1 MNARLSP
8 APIATTDGTQRHEA
22 GTSRRLVFGA
32 IAFAMIALVVLS
44 RLAQRHEGERVV
56 VTPVRAADLRSS
68 ILASG
73 NLAFKQTVELRPQV
87 IGQVVQTTVEEGDH
101 VTRGQVVV
109 RLDPSVYEAAVT
121 QREAAVAQQKSA
133 IAAQRVTVANL
144 ERNLTR
150 NKDLFAQH
158 MVSAD
163 AFDRLGSDL
172 QVARL
177 TLRSQES
184 ALAQAEAELN
194 QARENQDKTVIR
206 APIDGLV
213 TRLSTRVG
221 ETVVAGTNIP
231 GSSLMQIADPS
242 EVLAEVD
249 VDEADI
255 NHVHVGQTA
264 EVHALAVPG
273 RVLKG
278 KVRFIRSSADTDSGH
293 QGHMFTTRI
302 ALSIGKDLPVRPG
315 MSCRAEIFTD
325 QRTGVL
331 VVPVAAVMYDRNDAS
346 KSGVADQ
353 GEHPY
358 VMIDDQGVARKRYV
372 RTGISDDTSIEL
384 VSGLKAS
391 DQVVTGPYL
400 TLHHLQDGDSIF
412 ADAGAAQASATDED
426 RGGDGDD

>member
-1 MNARLSP
+1 MNARFSP
-8 APIATTDGTQRHEA
+8 VEVTGAIEGRETGK
-22 GTSRRLVFGA
+22 GRRLVFGL
-32 IAFAMIALVVLS
+32 IVLAMVALVVLS
-44 RLAQRHEGERVV
+44 RLAQRHEGERVELATV
-56 VTPVRAADLRSS
+56 HTADVRSS

-73 NLAFKQTVELRPQV
+73 SLAFRQSVELRPQV
-87 IGQVVQTTVEEGDH
+87 IGQVVQTTVEEGDR
-101 VTRGQVVV
+101 VTKGEVVV

-121 QREAAVAQQKSA
+121 QREAAVSQQKSA

-150 NKDLFAQH
+150 NKDLFARH

-163 AFDRLGSDL
+163 AFDRLRSDL

-184 ALAQAEAELN
+184 ALAQAEAELS
-194 QARENQDKTVIR
+194 QARENQGKTVIR

-242 EVLAEVD
+242 EVLAEVE

-255 NHVHVGQTA
+255 NHVHVGQPA

-273 RVLKG
+273 RVLQG

-302 ALSIGKDLPVRPG
+302 ALSIDKGLQVRPG

-325 QRTGVL
+325 QRTDAL
-331 VVPVAAVMYDRNDAS
+331 VVPVAAVLYERGAGDA
-346 KSGVADQ
+346 ADA
-353 GEHPY
+353 GGNERPY
-358 VMIDDQGVARKRYV
+358 VMVDDNGVARKRYIK
-372 RTGISDDTSIEL
+372 TGISDDSNLEL
-384 VSGLKAS
+384 VSGLKAGER
-391 DQVVTGPYL
+391 VITGPYL
-400 TLHHLQDGDSIF
+400 TLHHLQDGDAVSF
-412 ADAGAAQASATDED
+412 DPAPATTGGAAGE
-426 RGGDGDD
+426 RDGDD

>member
-8 APIATTDGTQRHEA
+8 APVTATDGTERHE
-22 GTSRRLVFGA
+22 GRTSRRLVFGA
-32 IAFAMIALVVLS
+32 IAFAMIALVALS

-56 VTPVRAADLRSS
+56 ATPVHAADLRSS

-73 NLAFKQTVELRPQV
+73 NLAFRQSVELRPQV
-87 IGQVVQTTVEEGDH
+87 IGQVVQTSVEEGDH
-101 VTRGQVVV
+101 VVRGQVVV
-109 RLDPSVYEAAVT
+109 QLDPSVYAAAVT
-121 QREAAVAQQKSA
+121 QREAAVSQQKSA

-150 NKDLFAQH
+150 NKDLFARH

-194 QARENQDKTVIR
+194 QAREDQDKTVIR
-206 APIDGLV
+206 APIDGVV

-273 RVLKG
+273 RALKG
-278 KVRFIRSSADTDSGH
+278 TVRFIGSSADTDSGH
-293 QGHMFTTRI
+293 QGHMFTVRI
-302 ALSIGKDLPVRPG
+302 ALSIGKDLSVRPG

-325 QRTGVL
+325 ERSGVL
-331 VVPVAAVMYDRNDAS
+331 VVPVAAVLYERTDAR
-346 KSGVADQ
+346 KDGAAEQ

-358 VMIDDQGVARKRYV
+358 VMVNDQGVARKRYV
-372 RTGISDDTSIEL
+372 STGISDDTSIEL
-384 VSGLKAS
+384 VSGLKAAN
-391 DQVVTGPYL
+391 QVVTGPYL
-400 TLHHLQDGDSIF
+400 TLHHLRDGDSIF
-412 ADAGAAQASATDED
+412 VDAAAHAGANDED
-426 RGGDGDD
+426 RGDDSDD

>member
-8 APIATTDGTQRHEA
+8 APVVLTDDATRHGTAR
-22 GTSRRLVFGA
+22 SRRLVFGA
-32 IAFAMIALVVLS
+32 IAFAMIALVVIS
-44 RLAQRHEGERVV
+44 RLAQHHGGERVV
-56 VTPVRAADLRSS
+56 VMPVRAADLRSS

-73 NLAFKQTVELRPQV
+73 NLAFRQSVELRPQV

-121 QREAAVAQQKSA
+121 QREAAVSQQKSA
-133 IAAQRVTVANL
+133 IAAQRVTVSNL
-144 ERNLTR
+144 ERNLAR
-150 NKDLFAQH
+150 NKDLFTKH
-158 MVSAD
+158 VVSAD
-163 AFDRLGSDL
+163 AFDKLRSDL

-184 ALAQAEAELN
+184 ALAQAEAELS
-194 QARENQDKTVIR
+194 QARENRDKTVIR

-213 TRLSTRVG
+213 TRLSTHVG

-255 NHVHVGQTA
+255 SHVHVGQSA

-278 KVRFIRSSADTDSGH
+278 EVRFIRASADTDSGH

-302 ALSIGKDLPVRPG
+302 ALSLAEGLSVRPG

-325 QRTGVL
+325 QRKGVL
-331 VVPVAAVMYDRNDAS
+331 VVPVAAVLYERDETG
-346 KSGVADQ
+346 KTGGKEQ
-353 GEHPY
+353 GERSY
-358 VMIDDQGVARKRYV
+358 VMVDDQGVARKRPV
-372 RTGISDDTSIEL
+372 TTGISDDTSIEL
-384 VSGLKAS
+384 VSGVKAAE
-391 DQVVTGPYL
+391 QVITGPYL
-400 TLHHLQDGDSIF
+400 TLHHLRDGDPVL
-412 ADAGAAQASATDED
+412 ADAGAAQAGATGEGRGSA
-426 RGGDGDD
+426 GDD

>member
-8 APIATTDGTQRHEA
+8 APVTATDGAERHPA

-32 IAFAMIALVVLS
+32 IAFAIIALVVLS
-44 RLAQRHEGERVV
+44 RLAQHHEGERVV
-56 VTPVRAADLRSS
+56 VMPVHAADLRSS

-73 NLAFKQTVELRPQV
+73 NLAFRESVELRPQV

-121 QREAAVAQQKSA
+121 QREAAVSQQKSA
-133 IAAQRVTVANL
+133 IAAQRVTVATL
-144 ERNLTR
+144 ERNLAR

-163 AFDRLGSDL
+163 AFDRLRSDL

-213 TRLSTRVG
+213 TRLSARVG

-255 NHVHVGQTA
+255 SHVHVGQNA

-273 RVLKG
+273 RVLEG
-278 KVRFIRSSADTDSGH
+278 KVRFIRSSADTDAGH

-325 QRTGVL
+325 QRKGAL
-331 VVPVAAVMYDRNDAS
+331 VVPVGAVLYERDQAGKSEADA
-346 KSGVADQ
+346 Q
-353 GEHPY
+353 GERPY
-358 VMIDDQGVARKRYV
+358 VMVDDQGMARKRYV
-372 RTGISDDTSIEL
+372 TTGISDDTSIEL
-384 VSGLKAS
+384 VSGLKPAE
-391 DQVVTGPYL
+391 QVITGPYL
-400 TLHHLQDGDSIF
+400 TLHHLRDGDPVF
-412 ADAGAAQASATDED
+412 ADAGAARAGTT
-426 RGGDGDD
+426 GGEQDNAADD